1 METQKIPQIEI
12 LDLEEEDE
20 MIFFNPTSQNGKTK
34 RIEISVQHYC
44 NDERGPTKASQNI
57 INLEDYYDD
66 DDDLHVLNFVP
77 NNTPFV
83 FKFRK
88 PQPGFV
94 CEICVEPKSPNESF
108 TIKGCFHSYC
118 TDCVVKYVASK
129 LQESITT
136 IGCPVAGCQG
146 LLEPDYCRNILP
158 QQVFDRWG
166 NALCEA
172 VIREDQ
178 KFYCPFKDCSALL
191 IVDNRGSRKA
201 IKESACPHCNRM
213 FCAQCKVPW
222 HIGIQCAQFQKKL
235 NVNERNDNKLMK
247 LAEKKKWKRCP
258 NCSYYVEKTYGCDY
272 INCRCGATFSYGKG
286 TLLASS
292 NVAPV
297 NPMFPRY
304 ANAADFARRL

>member
-77 NNTPFV
+77 NNTPF
-83 FKFRK
+83 
-88 PQPGFV
+88 
-94 CEICVEPKSPNESF
+94 
-108 TIKGCFHSYC
+108 
-118 TDCVVKYVASK
+118 VKYVASK

-247 LAEKKKWKRCP
+247 LAEKKKWKRC
-258 NCSYYVEKTYGCDY
+258 
-272 INCRCGATFSYGKG
+272 GATFSYGKG